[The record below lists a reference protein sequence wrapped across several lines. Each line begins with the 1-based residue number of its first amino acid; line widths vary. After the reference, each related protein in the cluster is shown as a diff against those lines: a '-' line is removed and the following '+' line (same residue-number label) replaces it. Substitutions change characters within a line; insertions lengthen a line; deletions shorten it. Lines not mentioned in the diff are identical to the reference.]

1 VAYLAVYDDGVQPIL
16 GPEMLVD
23 DGFGDSRG
31 SGDLLDGGP
40 CHAIVC
46 EEATGHADE
55 LFTAL
60 AAGHPRPA
68 LRG

>member
-1 VAYLAVYDDGVQPIL
+1 
-16 GPEMLVD
+16 MLVD